1 MRIIAG
7 HAKGRRLVAPRG
19 EQTRPMQDR
28 VKEAIFSSLG
38 ARVID
43 ADVLDLYAGTGSMGL
58 EALSRGAHRVV
69 FVERDRHALKAL
81 RTNCENVGLGG
92 DIVGGEVRQYLA
104 RASQTFDLVFVDPPY
119 ADDDAAITET
129 MELVARCT
137 GYEGTVIL
145 HRGVGSSCPEVE
157 SLVLEDERRY
167 GGAQLWRFQKES
179 A

>member
-7 HAKGRRLVAPRG
+7 QAKGRRLVAPRG

-38 ARVID
+38 TRVID
-43 ADVLDLYAGTGSMGL
+43 TDVLDLYAGTGSMGL

-92 DIVGGEVRQYLA
+92 DVVVGDVRQYLA

-119 ADDDAAITET
+119 ADDDAAISET

-137 GYEGTVIL
+137 GHDGTVLL
-145 HRGVGSSCPEVE
+145 HRKAGSVCPAVE
-157 SLVLEDERRY
+157 SLVLEDER
-167 GGAQLWRFQKES
+167 
-179 A
+179 